1 MATSATTI
9 KSTPIA
15 GRVTGVPGPPAA
27 TVASHATA
35 AECSAKVTTDSHVA
49 KYGRQSCG
57 RDPAHTHYLLRCLS
71 FLPLED
77 AVLFRLAAEENF
89 KMRKTLLAV
98 AAIAGTMSSAAYA
111 ADREIKVD
119 DRLDAS
125 ADTLVDMMHAADK
138 GIPQDLMNKAHC
150 VVVVPGMKKAGF
162 IFGAKYGRGFATC
175 RRSGGSGWS
184 APAAMRVEGGS
195 VGFQIGASETDVVLL
210 VMNDGGMKHLLSDK
224 FTIGGEATAAAGPI
238 GRDTTAQTD
247 AMLNAEMLSYSRSR
261 GLFAGISL
269 EGATLRPDE
278 ETNRELYGRNAT
290 NREILTGDF
299 KTPAVAEKFK
309 HALNRESA
317 SR

>member
-1 MATSATTI
+1 
-9 KSTPIA
+9 
-15 GRVTGVPGPPAA
+15 
-27 TVASHATA
+27 
-35 AECSAKVTTDSHVA
+35 
-49 KYGRQSCG
+49 
-57 RDPAHTHYLLRCLS
+57 
-71 FLPLED
+71 
-77 AVLFRLAAEENF
+77 
-89 KMRKTLLAV
+89 
-98 AAIAGTMSSAAYA
+98 
-111 ADREIKVD
+111 
-119 DRLDAS
+119 
-125 ADTLVDMMHAADK
+125 
-138 GIPQDLMNKAHC
+138 
-150 VVVVPGMKKAGF
+150 
-162 IFGAKYGRGFATC
+162 
-175 RRSGGSGWS
+175 
-184 APAAMRVEGGS
+184 MRVEGGS